1 MLFTLLKCRAM
12 AISNQL
18 QFMLMHNDYWELRRE
33 IAELNT
39 IVIEKNEVIAR
50 QCLEKN
56 EVIARQCLE
65 KNGLARNSLEND
77 ALIACLRRELNA
89 VNLKMAK
96 LEQSLDLEVLPK
108 DKT

>member
-18 QFMLMHNDYWELRRE
+18 QFMLMHKDYWELRRE

-39 IVIEKNEVIAR
+39 IVI
-50 QCLEKN
+50 EKN